1 MGRIG
6 TTGCEIEKWGWM
18 DRWENEQSVNILEL
32 HASQT
37 LFTTEEVLKSEEDKM
52 TQPVDVR

>member
-6 TTGCEIEKWGWM
+6 TTGCDIEKCGWM

-37 LFTTEEVLKSEEDKM
+37 LFTTEEVLKSEENKM
-52 TQPVDVR
+52 T

>member
-6 TTGCEIEKWGWM
+6 TTGCEIEKCGWM
-18 DRWENEQSVNILEL
+18 DRSENEQSVNILEL